1 MPVYHLTFCE
11 KVGGTNERCQVML
24 ADTLTDAVSL
34 LIQTSCM
41 DVKWDHFFFTVQH
54 LTLNISLACNGNSQ
68 GSN

>member
-11 KVGGTNERCQVML
+11 KVGGTNGRCQVML

-41 DVKWDHFFFTVQH
+41 DVKTTFFTVQH

-68 GSN
+68 VLY